1 MILNNSIE
9 SLNRETENFIAI
21 YEYLSKQKI
30 DKAHLFSNMKHIQT
44 FYIKLIDLLEEK
56 ESFFDNKELY
66 NELLNRI
73 SQPILIFNRLEDYT
87 QLAILKEKE
96 KNNMLIVTPQILRR
110 AKAGS
115 NYKTSSNYP
124 MNRKKHIL
132 SNIRLSY
139 YTFQAN
145 FKNLEWVLVD
155 ETTKSH
161 SFKIAEY
168 MLPHLLGIELSDELL
183 NYFSL
188 KNKDFPR
195 KTGKINHNLILRV
208 MTEKQNYSKLAEVN
222 PETKK
227 CHFNFDK
234 LSTKNYIF
242 QQFCDF
248 NQPKQIVVGGHKK
261 NSALKSDFFVL
272 KPSMLKEHYCCM
284 GFAKSK
290 DSRYAESSLL
300 VKNHD
305 LEGENHLITSIYKK
319 TKQEE
324 EEYKPVAIYSV
335 SEQLNLLSEMFEDDS
350 FGTRDDG
357 NLLHYYYDTMATS
370 EEFKKLPTKIE
381 NLMMDAKQKT
391 R

>member
-9 SLNRETENFIAI
+9 SLNKETENFIAI
-21 YEYLSKQKI
+21 YEYFAKQKI

-44 FYIKLIDLLEEK
+44 FYIKLTDLLEENETVFDDK
-56 ESFFDNKELY
+56 EIY
-66 NELLNRI
+66 NDILNRI
-73 SQPILIFNRLEDYT
+73 LQTILIFNKLEDYT
-87 QLAILKEKE
+87 RLAIAKEKE
-96 KNNMLIVTPQILRR
+96 NNNMLIVTPQILRN

-115 NYKTSSNYP
+115 KYKTSSNYP
-124 MNRKKHIL
+124 MNRKKLIL

-161 SFKIAEY
+161 SFQIAEY

-183 NYFSL
+183 KYFSL
-188 KNKDFPR
+188 KNKNFPR
-195 KTGKINHNLILRV
+195 KTGKINHNLILRI

-222 PETKK
+222 PKTKK

-234 LSTKNYIF
+234 LSAKNYIF

-261 NSALKSDFFVL
+261 NSTLKSDFFVL

-290 DSRYAESSLL
+290 GSRYAESSLL

-319 TKQEE
+319 TKREE
-324 EEYKPVAIYSV
+324 EQYKPVAIYSV
-335 SEQLNLLSEMFEDDS
+335 SEQLNLLSEMFGDDS
-350 FGTRDDG
+350 FGAHDDG
-357 NLLHYYYDTMATS
+357 SLLHYYYDTMEIS
-370 EEFKKLPTKIE
+370 EKFKKLPTKIE
-381 NLMMDAKQKT
+381 NLTMDADKKIV
-391 R
+391 

>member
-9 SLNRETENFIAI
+9 SLNNETENFIAI
-21 YEYLSKQKI
+21 YEFLSKKKI
-30 DKAHLFSNMKHIQT
+30 DKAHLFSNMKHVQE
-44 FYIKLIDLLEEK
+44 FYIQLIDLIEK
-56 ESFFDNKELY
+56 KENIFENREVY
-66 NELLNRI
+66 TNLLNRI
-73 SQPILIFNRLEDYT
+73 GEQIIILNQLEDYT
-87 QLAILKEKE
+87 QLAIQKEKE
-96 KNNMLIVTPQILRR
+96 QNNLLIVTPQILKN

-115 NYKTSSNYP
+115 NYKTNSSYP
-124 MNRKKHIL
+124 INRKKHIL
-132 SNIRLSY
+132 SNIRISY
-139 YTFQAN
+139 YTFQAG

-161 SFKIAEY
+161 SFQIAEY
-168 MLPHLLGIELSDELL
+168 MLPHLLGIELSEELL

-188 KNKDFPR
+188 NNKNFPR
-195 KTGKINHNLILRV
+195 KTGDINHNLILRI
-208 MTEKQNYSKLAEVN
+208 MTDKKNYAKLAEVN
-222 PETKK
+222 PKTKK
-227 CHFNFDK
+227 CHFNFGK

-284 GFAKSK
+284 GFAKSN

-305 LEGENHLITSIYKK
+305 LEGENHLITSIYKNVK
-319 TKQEE
+319 EE
-324 EEYKPVAIYSV
+324 KEQYKPVAIYSV
-335 SEQLNLLSEMFEDDS
+335 SEQLNLLSKMFDDDS
-350 FGTRDDG
+350 FGTLGDV
-357 NLLHYYYDTMATS
+357 NLLRYYHDTLTTS

-381 NLMMDAKQKT
+381 KLVMGANQKT
-391 R
+391 K